1 MIEWP
6 KDVSDEQ
13 LGDALRGCM
22 SGMSNIGAVL
32 LCRTHGYVFTAE
44 LAAISTF
51 IDTCQRLQHLIILT
65 GFTLLKDTELSEA
78 IADQLTYQ
86 KGLFASLKRGAGFEN
101 FEEKEQCLFDIVNK
115 KTEIPSEQQSKY
127 LKEWETQLAL
137 ASFELSS
144 VSNLIEVN
152 LKLLDAKDDE
162 SAKTK
167 EYHETK
173 ERFHRLAGHVT
184 TLMTISANWGNPGQL
199 TYLQSKLMVCTL

>member
-22 SGMSNIGAVL
+22 SGMSNIGATL
-32 LCRTHGYVFTAE
+32 LCRTHGYVFTDE

-51 IDTCQRLQHLIILT
+51 INTCQRLQHLIILT

-78 IADQLTYQ
+78 IANQFTCQ
-86 KGLFASLKRGAGFEN
+86 NALFASLKRGSSFKN
-101 FEEKEQCLFDIVNK
+101 FEEREQHLFDVVNK
-115 KTEIPSEQQSKY
+115 EAVIHSEQQSNY
-127 LKEWETQLAL
+127 LKGWETQLAL

-167 EYHETK
+167 EYNEAK

-199 TYLQSKLMVCTL
+199 IYLQDKLRILDL